1 MIDVTKMLVFFNADK
16 KPSEAVSNLAK
27 RRNVY
32 SPSSLRIQ
40 NRPSGSLMSQHGPQT
55 PTYQGLLIMCHNSLE
70 CITSFILSM
79 CIIYSPEPLS

>member
-40 NRPSGSLMSQHGPQT
+40 NRPSGSLTSQHGPQT
-55 PTYQGLLIMCHNSLE
+55 NKIQGSVDLCVRE
-70 CITSFILSM
+70 CNPSVKQTFLD
-79 CIIYSPEPLS
+79 